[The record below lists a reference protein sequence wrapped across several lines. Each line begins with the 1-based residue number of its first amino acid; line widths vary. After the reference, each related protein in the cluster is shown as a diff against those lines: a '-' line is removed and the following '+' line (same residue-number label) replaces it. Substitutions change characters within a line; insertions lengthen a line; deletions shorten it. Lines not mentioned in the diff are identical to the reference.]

1 MSFSVHGFVWFF
13 ARNPTFSIRVS
24 ATSPEKHERRGSHC
38 FLARGSRACPLPF
51 FYLSRNDDQD
61 RRTREQPPRV
71 PRPVFVQGLRCVRP
85 ETPKSL
91 RRFATVVVESNN
103 EIPVPRLTPRPLRS
117 PDPATGL
124 KRDKKE
130 FSQRQLQLPQKQFM
144 SCRHCNEAEKD
155 EAKAERRK
163 SLDESREL
171 KTGEVHNKGRQVH
184 NNFKSMSR
192 VA

>member
-1 MSFSVHGFVWFF
+1 MTKTADTSSLNRLGCHG
-13 ARNPTFSIRVS
+13 
-24 ATSPEKHERRGSHC
+24 
-38 FLARGSRACPLPF
+38 PF
-51 FYLSRNDDQD
+51 QCKDCG
-61 RRTREQPPRV
+61 T
-71 PRPVFVQGLRCVRP
+71 
-85 ETPKSL
+85 
-91 RRFATVVVESNN
+91 
-103 EIPVPRLTPRPLRS
+103 
-117 PDPATGL
+117 

-130 FSQRQLQLPQKQFM
+130 FSQRQLQLPQKQYM

>member
-1 MSFSVHGFVWFF
+1 VRRTP
-13 ARNPTFSIRVS
+13 RNPEESDTIEPSWSRKATTRFPHSPPTPSIPS
-24 ATSPEKHERRGSHC
+24 I
-38 FLARGSRACPLPF
+38 PL
-51 FYLSRNDDQD
+51 
-61 RRTREQPPRV
+61 
-71 PRPVFVQGLRCVRP
+71 
-85 ETPKSL
+85 
-91 RRFATVVVESNN
+91 
-103 EIPVPRLTPRPLRS
+103 
-117 PDPATGL
+117 DPATGT

-130 FSQRQLQLPQKQFM
+130 FSQRQLQLPQKQYM

>member
-1 MSFSVHGFVWFF
+1 MTKSAEQTNTRVACHGPFTCKDCG
-13 ARNPTFSIRVS
+13 A
-24 ATSPEKHERRGSHC
+24 SPSKPPNC
-38 FLARGSRACPLPF
+38 FGEYP
-51 FYLSRNDDQD
+51 N
-61 RRTREQPPRV
+61 
-71 PRPVFVQGLRCVRP
+71 
-85 ETPKSL
+85 
-91 RRFATVVVESNN
+91 VVVESNN
-103 EIPVPRLTPRPLRS
+103 GDSLTSPPPPRS
-117 PDPATGL
+117 PDPATGT

-171 KTGEVHNKGRQVH
+171 KTGEVINKGRQVH

>member
-1 MSFSVHGFVWFF
+1 MEVDPGDDSSLGDG
-13 ARNPTFSIRVS
+13 RGETLSNLTL
-24 ATSPEKHERRGSHC
+24 TSP
-38 FLARGSRACPLPF
+38 P
-51 FYLSRNDDQD
+51 
-61 RRTREQPPRV
+61 PPR
-71 PRPVFVQGLRCVRP
+71 
-85 ETPKSL
+85 
-91 RRFATVVVESNN
+91 
-103 EIPVPRLTPRPLRS
+103 S
-117 PDPATGL
+117 PNPATGT

-130 FSQRQLQLPQKQFM
+130 FSQRQLQLPQKQIM

-171 KTGEVHNKGRQVH
+171 KGGEVHNKGRQVH

>member
-1 MSFSVHGFVWFF
+1 
-13 ARNPTFSIRVS
+13 
-24 ATSPEKHERRGSHC
+24 
-38 FLARGSRACPLPF
+38 
-51 FYLSRNDDQD
+51 
-61 RRTREQPPRV
+61 
-71 PRPVFVQGLRCVRP
+71 
-85 ETPKSL
+85 
-91 RRFATVVVESNN
+91 VVAKSNN
-103 EIPVPRLTPRPLRS
+103 EIPSLTPDPLD
-117 PDPATGL
+117 PIDPLDPATGT

-130 FSQRQLQLPQKQFM
+130 FSQRQLQLPQKQYM

>member
-85 ETPKSL
+85 ARPETPISN
-91 RRFATVVVESNN
+91 RRGRGNN
-103 EIPVPRLTPRPLRS
+103 EIPSTHPLTPSTPH
-117 PDPATGL
+117 PATGL

-144 SCRHCNEAEKD
+144 SCRHCNEAEKE

-184 NNFKSMSR
+184 SNFKSMSR

>member
-1 MSFSVHGFVWFF
+1 MTKTADTSSLNRLGCHGPFQCKDCG
-13 ARNPTFSIRVS
+13 A
-24 ATSPEKHERRGSHC
+24 SHP
-38 FLARGSRACPLPF
+38 SK
-51 FYLSRNDDQD
+51 
-61 RRTREQPPRV
+61 PRIGHY
-71 PRPVFVQGLRCVRP
+71 R
-85 ETPKSL
+85 
-91 RRFATVVVESNN
+91 TVVVAKSNN
-103 EIPVPRLTPRPLRS
+103 EIDYSPPTPSIPSIHL
-117 PDPATGL
+117 DPATGT

-130 FSQRQLQLPQKQFM
+130 FSQRQLQLPQKQYM